1 MACNITAGRS
11 AQCATNLGGL
21 RNVYI
26 INYDAAA
33 TYTILSGELTAFTAS
48 TGYKFELLNGSTFE
62 ETVTSSRDNGTTF
75 YDQVLTLNLNTID
88 TSTSEKVA
96 LLAKGRPRIIVEDN
110 NNNFFFAGLDR
121 GCDVTGG
128 TISRGAAMADKSG
141 YSLTFSGTE
150 KEPARII
157 DGSGG
162 TGSLS
167 NASGILTAVGIT
179 IA

>member
-1 MACNITAGRS
+1 MACNITAGRT

-33 TYTILSGELTAFTAS
+33 TYTITSGELTAFTAS

-88 TSTSEKVA
+88 AATSNRVA
-96 LLAKGRPRIIVEDN
+96 LLAKGRPRIVVEDN
-110 NNNFFFAGLDR
+110 NNNFFMAGLVR

-141 YSLTFSGTE
+141 YSLTFSAIE
-150 KEPARII
+150 PDPARILQL
-157 DGSGG
+157 SG
-162 TGSLS
+162 TA
-167 NASGILTAVGIT
+167 NSGLAILNNVGIT
-179 IA
+179 IG

>member
-1 MACNITAGRS
+1 MACNITAGRA
-11 AQCATNLGGL
+11 AQCAKNLGGL

-33 TYTILSGELTAFTAS
+33 TWTTNVSGNIDSFTAS

-75 YDQVLTLNLNTID
+75 YDQVLTLNLNVID
-88 TSTSEKVA
+88 SATTATVA

-110 NNNFFFAGLDR
+110 NNNLFFAGLER

-141 YSLTFSGTE
+141 YSLTFSAIE
-150 KEPARII
+150 KLPATYV
-157 DGSGG
+157 SGAG
-162 TGSLS
+162 GASSVTTILS
-167 NASGILTAVGIT
+167 AIGIT
-179 IA
+179 ISY

>member
-1 MACNITAGRS
+1 MACNITAGRT

-33 TYTILSGELTAFTAS
+33 TYTITSGELTAFTAS

-88 TSTSEKVA
+88 AATSEKVA
-96 LLAKGRPRIIVEDN
+96 LLAKGRPRIVVEDN
-110 NNNFFFAGLDR
+110 NNNFFMAGLER

-141 YSLTFSGTE
+141 YSLTFSAIE
-150 KEPARII
+150 KDPAII
-157 DGSGG
+157 LQLSGAAN
-162 TGSLS
+162 S
-167 NASGILTAVGIT
+167 ASAILTNVGIT
-179 IA
+179 IG

>member
-1 MACNITAGRS
+1 MACNITAGRL

-33 TYTILSGELTAFTAS
+33 TYTITSGELTAFTAS

-88 TSTSEKVA
+88 ASTSETVA

-141 YSLTFSGTE
+141 YSLTFSAIE
-150 KEPARII
+150 KLPAAFV
-157 DGSGG
+157 SGG
-162 TGSLS
+162 GIGS
-167 NASGILTAVGIT
+167 NATTVLSGIGIT
-179 IA
+179 IG

>member
-1 MACNITAGRS
+1 MACNITAGRT

-33 TYTILSGELTAFTAS
+33 TYTITSGELTAFTAS

-88 TSTSEKVA
+88 AATSEKIA

-141 YSLTFSGTE
+141 YSLTFSAIE
-150 KEPARII
+150 KEPAAIV
-157 DGSGG
+157 DSSGG
-162 TGSLS
+162 TGSATSILS
-167 NASGILTAVGIT
+167 AVGIT

>member
-1 MACNITAGRS
+1 MACNITAGRT

-88 TSTSEKVA
+88 AATSEKVA
-96 LLAKGRPRIIVEDN
+96 LLAKGRPRIVVEDN
-110 NNNFFFAGLDR
+110 NNNFFMAGLER

-141 YSLTFSGTE
+141 YNLTFSAIE
-150 KEPARII
+150 PDPARIL
-157 DGSGG
+157 DGSGNDNYSA
-162 TGSLS
+162 TTILS
-167 NASGILTAVGIT
+167 AVGIT
-179 IA
+179 IG